1 MKKNNFI
8 LSIVIPTRNRDI
20 YVNAAVLQVLENT
33 PNDVQVVVQ
42 DNSDHE
48 VFMNNFKDSS
58 YFHRIKYNYS
68 PGQLSFVDN
77 FSKAVEI
84 AEGEYLCMIGD
95 DDGINPE
102 IATFVHWAKEN
113 GIEAISP
120 EIKLNYIWPNTGI
133 KYYKTDNGNLTIVN
147 FDLKSKIYNTESE
160 IRKLLDSGG
169 QNYLN
174 YNLVKIYHGIVKK
187 EAMDRV
193 KSKTGKYFGGL
204 SPDIYSSVALSL
216 VVDKVLK
223 INYPLTIPGVCRKS
237 GSGHSST
244 GRHHGE
250 LDTAPQLK
258 GHINYQWSSL
268 VPRFYSVETLWADS
282 AVAAFSEMKRDDLV
296 KKFNVI
302 QLSVYCFLKNKEFN
316 KYSNK
321 NLDEYCELN
330 NINSF
335 AKKTLLFKHFIKGPI
350 YDLLNRVKSRIKRKK
365 SDISRYENIETI
377 SMAAVKLEKYL
388 KDNSLSIG
396 LLIKMLNKEN
406 SFK

>member
-77 FSKAVEI
+77 FSKGVEI

-174 YNLVKIYHGIVKK
+174 YNLVKIYHGIIKK

-193 KSKTGKYFGGL
+193 KSITGKYFGGL

-250 LDTAPQLK
+250 LDTAPQLQ

-282 AVAAFSEMKRDDLV
+282 AVAAFSEMKREDLV

-302 QLSVYCFLKNKEFN
+302 QLSVYCFLKYKEFTDFTH
-316 KYSNK
+316 K
-321 NLDEYCELN
+321 NLHQYCRN
-330 NINSF
+330 NNVSIF
-335 AKKTLLFKHFIKGPI
+335 KKYFLLGKCFFNGPI
-350 YDLLNRVKSRIKRKK
+350 YDLAFRIKNR
-365 SDISRYENIETI
+365 
-377 SMAAVKLEKYL
+377 L
-388 KDNSLSIG
+388 KR
-396 LLIKMLNKEN
+396 KEN
-406 SFK
+406 DILKFENVLNIQGANNILTSFLQEKNINVYDAIKNLKR